1 MRTTLN
7 IDEEVLDFVMKETG
21 ARTKSQAVRQA
32 LQDYIYQ
39 RKIEKL
45 IALKGKIKFGVD
57 WKTLRK
63 GWDRKFRPWGQ
74 NTRGSR

>member
-7 IDEEVLDFVMKETG
+7 IDEETLNFVIKETG

-32 LQDYIYQ
+32 LHDYVY
-39 RKIEKL
+39 RKKIEKL
-45 IALKGKIKFGVD
+45 IALAGKVKFDVD

-63 GWDRKFRPWGQ
+63 GWDRKFRPWGRDR
-74 NTRGSR
+74 RGSR